1 MRILEPR
8 KILMAIVFLFA
19 LNLLSQNLPSQNPL
33 SLNAS
38 EPFVSLKT
46 GNVIREIDSVPFS
59 VHAEIAQEKKS
70 ASLLR

>member
-1 MRILEPR
+1 
-8 KILMAIVFLFA
+8 MAIVFLFA
-19 LNLLSQNLPSQNPL
+19 SNLLSQNLL

-46 GNVIREIDSVPFS
+46 GNVMRESDSVPFS